1 MTGRREVECTPTPT
15 EFAASAPLVR
25 IEIRINREKTR
36 WALAVGAA
44 ARGGRGSHQASG
56 AARRHGS
63 RRCLGRRGVPRT
75 GAAPGAGSVPTLD
88 AVYYTLEL
96 YCNISTPWSA
106 GAQTQH
112 KDKRFCFR
120 R

>member
-1 MTGRREVECTPTPT
+1 MG
-15 EFAASAPLVR
+15 
-25 IEIRINREKTR
+25 I
-36 WALAVGAA
+36 G
-44 ARGGRGSHQASG
+44 GGRGLRRAGVATVCADARSG
-56 AARRHGS
+56 AARWHEAVLLLFNTTRTLSGPPS
-63 RRCLGRRGVPRT
+63 TGAAIAMDGGVTDTAGGLGRRGVPRT